1 MGAENNSDSKRTP
14 RWILDIWKIL
24 RNWVVLPLLGALLG
38 AMLIGRIIDWVIGPK
53 TYKIYVVG
61 NFEDGGAAAS
71 IWDGISKGGSL
82 GKIDG
87 IPVELEKGNDFGDPL
102 SAQRISIDLASRN
115 DLLAV
120 VGHFASTQTKAALP
134 AYLRTANPPIPVIL
148 TTETNPNL
156 LPPKPRETIYDPVFR
171 LSPTDDDQASKA
183 AAFAIAATCTRLLGR
198 GGYDQSGIF
207 RFSGKEVQRTRS
219 GEFKSGVAMD
229 QQLSLPPVQTI
240 STLNVDWVF
249 FAGTW
254 QDALILVRQLRAMP
268 GGHTVNVI
276 LSDSSVD
283 PRLVQQGG
291 AAVNGVYLTHPMLAE
306 TYNGPTGYGV
316 YGSDAFQLSQ
326 QLLDSAN
333 DQFSQLA
340 SANGGLG
347 YWYRHLLGLRR
358 ATDVRNVFAAVMK
371 DAALREHKFSLD
383 GTPCSF
389 RGDGT
394 RANASFHVW
403 QVQNG
408 KFVTV
413 Q

>member
-1 MGAENNSDSKRTP
+1 MTIRRARQRHLPLPQHAHGF
-14 RWILDIWKIL
+14 
-24 RNWVVLPLLGALLG
+24 WVV
-38 AMLIGRIIDWVIGPK
+38 
-53 TYKIYVVG
+53 
-61 NFEDGGAAAS
+61 ED
-71 IWDGISKGGSL
+71 
-82 GKIDG
+82 
-87 IPVELEKGNDFGDPL
+87 
-102 SAQRISIDLASRN
+102 
-115 DLLAV
+115 
-120 VGHFASTQTKAALP
+120 T
-134 AYLRTANPPIPVIL
+134 
-148 TTETNPNL
+148 TNPVYSDFL
-156 LPPKPRETIYDPVFR
+156 ARK
-171 LSPTDDDQASKA
+171 
-183 AAFAIAATCTRLLGR
+183 
-198 GGYDQSGIF
+198 
-207 RFSGKEVQRTRS
+207 FSGHVLESSSQVLLWTNN
-219 GEFKSGVAMD
+219 
-229 QQLSLPPVQTI
+229 LSLPPVQTI

>member
-229 QQLSLPPVQTI
+229 QQSEPPARPDDQHAERR
-240 STLNVDWVF
+240 LGLLRRYL
-249 FAGTW
+249 AGC
-254 QDALILVRQLRAMP
+254 AHS
-268 GGHTVNVI
+268 G
-276 LSDSSVD
+276 SSVKGHAWGAYRQCHPQRFERGPEAGSTRRRRCEWRVPHAPYAGGD
-283 PRLVQQGG
+283 VQRAYWLWRL
-291 AAVNGVYLTHPMLAE
+291 
-306 TYNGPTGYGV
+306 
-316 YGSDAFQLSQ
+316 
-326 QLLDSAN
+326 
-333 DQFSQLA
+333 
-340 SANGGLG
+340 
-347 YWYRHLLGLRR
+347 WKRR
-358 ATDVRNVFAAVMK
+358 FPAQPAT
-371 DAALREHKFSLD
+371 
-383 GTPCSF
+383 T
-389 RGDGT
+389 
-394 RANASFHVW
+394 
-403 QVQNG
+403 
-408 KFVTV
+408 
-413 Q
+413 